1 MDEHVC
7 EKPAPVSPPGPVPKT
22 KARNVSVMDSMED
35 HHVYCHVLNGASHTI
50 ATGSREGLTTEGRS
64 CYYDDGDA
72 HTRRLCRPTMKPES
86 MAKLR
91 AFGEKLK
98 HSSFEV
104 RATFQDPKGNHL
116 SVISFGHIHHPTNL
130 WSGSKDNSAG
140 SERLVPTVSRS
151 SPAVAPMATGQFK
164 GEGEVGTKGKGEVD
178 TKGQIEPG
186 KGKACLVSRSSPA
199 VAPTATGQFK
209 AKGKVGTKGKKGKV
223 GTKGK

>member
-1 MDEHVC
+1 
-7 EKPAPVSPPGPVPKT
+7 
-22 KARNVSVMDSMED
+22 
-35 HHVYCHVLNGASHTI
+35 
-50 ATGSREGLTTEGRS
+50 
-64 CYYDDGDA
+64 
-72 HTRRLCRPTMKPES
+72 MKPES

-178 TKGQIEPG
+178 TKGKGKGEVDTKGQIEPG